1 MIAAGPKTWISR
13 AVLSN
18 PAIVFVGLISYPL
31 YLWHWPVLYF
41 LRTVSFGSVGP
52 LQLAAAV
59 VASFVLATLTYFFIE
74 SPLRRRKVRWRSL
87 LVVSTSAAMAMLV
100 IAVGSVWITRNDGF
114 RDRQIATLSPLP
126 REQQQ
131 LEAKLLKVFNLRYDY
146 GFAKLYGDKPCFRF
160 KESQTMDLFIQN
172 GCLDKQFPGRPTVFL
187 LGDSHSASLSIGLIP
202 MLSAHEINFPHVSY
216 GWCTP
221 TGDFNDNP
229 ICRDMNEKT
238 LAKIEEYKPAVLG
251 RSRRT
256 ELHATW
262 HRLRANS
269 ARLHFPSQ
277 IQGTETHPHCG
288 TNSNLQPLAPG
299 AVDIGLCQ
307 ERSTNSGANEVCSAI
322 IYRYGCNDA
331 GVAVPEGSNLS
342 FDVRHPLQRRRMSDE
357 GWP

>member
-1 MIAAGPKTWISR
+1 
-13 AVLSN
+13 
-18 PAIVFVGLISYPL
+18 
-31 YLWHWPVLYF
+31 
-41 LRTVSFGSVGP
+41 
-52 LQLAAAV
+52 
-59 VASFVLATLTYFFIE
+59 
-74 SPLRRRKVRWRSL
+74 
-87 LVVSTSAAMAMLV
+87 MLV

-238 LAKIEEYKPAVLG
+238 LAKIEEYKPAVLIIDASWVAAAG
-251 RSRRT
+251 PSFTRPGTDYVPILLDYISLLKSKGPKHILIVGQIPTYNHSLPERLISDYVRSGLPIPERT
-256 ELHATW
+256 KSAQQSSIDMDAMMRALPYPKGVTYLSMFDILCNGAGCLTKVGPDLERDVLLWDYGHLTANGSEFVTKAALEPLLMKLIQDTAYQQKSS
-262 HRLRANS
+262 LR
-269 ARLHFPSQ
+269 
-277 IQGTETHPHCG
+277 
-288 TNSNLQPLAPG
+288 
-299 AVDIGLCQ
+299 
-307 ERSTNSGANEVCSAI
+307 
-322 IYRYGCNDA
+322 
-331 GVAVPEGSNLS
+331 
-342 FDVRHPLQRRRMSDE
+342 
-357 GWP
+357 